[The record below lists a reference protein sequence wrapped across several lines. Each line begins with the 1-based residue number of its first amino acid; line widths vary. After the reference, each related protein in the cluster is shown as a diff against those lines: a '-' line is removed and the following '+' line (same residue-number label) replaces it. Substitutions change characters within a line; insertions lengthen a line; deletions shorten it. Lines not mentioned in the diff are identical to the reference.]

1 MQEDVAEVIVVAG
14 QTQAERIAQELS
26 TAGMTAFVRKAAGT
40 EGMFGVVVE
49 RSHLAEARD
58 IAAAFQNCE
67 CQQEGNRDEA
77 ELGTPH
83 KRRKPRTGI
92 VE

>member
-1 MQEDVAEVIVVAG
+1 
-14 QTQAERIAQELS
+14 
-26 TAGMTAFVRKAAGT
+26 
-40 EGMFGVVVE
+40 VVVE